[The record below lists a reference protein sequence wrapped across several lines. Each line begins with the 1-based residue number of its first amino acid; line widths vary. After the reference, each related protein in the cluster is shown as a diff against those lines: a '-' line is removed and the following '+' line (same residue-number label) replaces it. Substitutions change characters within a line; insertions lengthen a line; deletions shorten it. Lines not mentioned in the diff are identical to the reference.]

1 MSAAAVVAE
10 LAARV
15 QAMEATRPA
24 RTALALD
31 DAGHALLPDGLV
43 AGNTYLI
50 EGSTTLAAALAASA
64 CAPGYWSAVIGV
76 PALGAEAA
84 HAHGLDLDRTLLVPD
99 PGPDWCEVVA
109 AVIEAVSVVVL
120 TPPSRPSPGEVAR
133 ISARLRARTAA
144 LILLAEDEAGPA
156 RTWPRVAARITLH
169 GSRWR
174 GIGEGRGHL
183 TGRELGI
190 EVTTRSAPPR
200 RVTLIQQIDGLRRPS
215 EAIQSAEGRRDV
227 DIQVAS

>member
-31 DAGHALLPDGLV
+31 EAGQALLPDGLV
-43 AGNTYLI
+43 AGHTYLI

-64 CAPGYWSAVIGV
+64 CAPGYWSAIIGV

-84 HAHGLDLDRTLLVPD
+84 HAHGLPLDHTLVIPE

-109 AVIEAVSVVVL
+109 AVIEAVSVVIL

-144 LILLAEDEAGPA
+144 LILLAEDGAESA

-200 RVTLIQQIDGLRRPS
+200 QVTLVQQVDGLHCPQ
-215 EAIQSAEGRRDV
+215 ENAGNHHGDAE
-227 DIQVAS
+227 IQVAS